1 MVLAMAYTSGKLKK
15 APAAGIVGKKN
26 PACNFVFGKTLSP
39 EDNSE
44 AVPVSALV
52 HLTVFAL

>member
-15 APAAGIVGKKN
+15 APAAGMSAKN